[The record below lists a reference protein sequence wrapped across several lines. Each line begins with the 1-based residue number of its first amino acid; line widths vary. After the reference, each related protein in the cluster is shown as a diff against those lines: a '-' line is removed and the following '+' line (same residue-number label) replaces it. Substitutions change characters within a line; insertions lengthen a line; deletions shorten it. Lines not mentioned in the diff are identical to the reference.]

1 MVSALGGYF
10 FLYKLINSMSKTRNI
25 ITMDICS
32 IGFTPFQKV
41 GDTEQPPPFLTAIL
55 SFTLVF
61 GKILAGEF
69 FLVGNFN
76 TFLA

>member
-1 MVSALGGYF
+1 
-10 FLYKLINSMSKTRNI
+10 MSNARNI

-32 IGFTPFQKV
+32 IGFTPFLKNKNV
-41 GDTEQPPPFLTAIL
+41 GGAEQPPPFLKIIL
-55 SFTLVF
+55 SFILVF